1 MDDTGLDTD
10 LHNYGPRL
18 RKLAI
23 AAVIGA
29 VMTFFAVK
37 GMTSTGRGPNED
49 PVGVSSVGMVA
60 FAMFIVTTLFAH
72 KILSKKRAAPATL
85 KRP

>member
-1 MDDTGLDTD
+1 MDDSSVD

-23 AAVIGA
+23 AAIIGA

-37 GMTSTGRGPNED
+37 GMTHTGRGPNPD

-60 FAMFIVTTLFAH
+60 FAMFIVVTLFAH
-72 KILSKKRAAPATL
+72 KILTKAPAKFSL
-85 KRP
+85 RKR

>member
-1 MDDTGLDTD
+1 MDDSSVD

-18 RKLAI
+18 RKLAV

-37 GMTSTGRGPNED
+37 GMTQTGRGPNAD
-49 PVGVSSVGMVA
+49 PVGTSSVGMVA
-60 FAMFIVTTLFAH
+60 FAMFIVVTLFAH
-72 KILSKKRAAPATL
+72 KIMSKVPARQPAKKR
-85 KRP
+85 

>member
-1 MDDTGLDTD
+1 MDDSSVD

-23 AAVIGA
+23 AAIIGA

-37 GMTSTGRGPNED
+37 GMTQTGRGPNSD

-60 FAMFIVTTLFAH
+60 FAMFIVVTLLAH
-72 KILSKKRAAPATL
+72 KILSKTKL
-85 KRP
+85 KR